1 MEIFLDVLKNKY
13 ADFEGRARR
22 KEYWTYVLFLLLAF
36 LLAYF
41 ILLIGI
47 ALESAIIGGLG
58 GILVG
63 VVGLGTFIPSLAV
76 AVRRL
81 HDTNRSGWFYLLGII
96 PLVGLIVLVWFCTEG
111 TKGANDFGPDP
122 KGGNEIGEIG
132 SDDLV

>member
-22 KEYWTYVLFLLLAF
+22 KEYWTYVLFLALTF
-36 LLAYF
+36 LMAYF

-47 ALESAIIGGLG
+47 VLQSGIIGGLG
-58 GILVG
+58 SILVG
-63 VVGLGTFIPSLAV
+63 VVGLGTFIPTLAV

-81 HDTNRSGWFYLLGII
+81 HDTNKSGWLYLLCII

-111 TKGANDFGPDP
+111 TKGANDYGPDP
-122 KGGNEIGEIG
+122 KGGNEISEIG
-132 SDDLV
+132 KDELV